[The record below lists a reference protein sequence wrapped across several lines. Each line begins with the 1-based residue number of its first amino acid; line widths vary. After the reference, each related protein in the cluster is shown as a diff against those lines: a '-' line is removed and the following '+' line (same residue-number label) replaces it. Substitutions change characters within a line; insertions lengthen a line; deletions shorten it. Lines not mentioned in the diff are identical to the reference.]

1 MTRKPGI
8 NFSMQ
13 KESKTHYI
21 IYIITI
27 LAIALSII
35 AQSYFENNKSPEAIK
50 KQIFEKCIDEAKTTG
65 ISQRELTPEIIT
77 ACSNASNK

>member
-1 MTRKPGI
+1 MATKPGI

-13 KESKTHYI
+13 KESKTHY